1 MISITKYEKAR
12 ILGLRAQQLSGGA
25 QPMVST
31 EGLTSAMEIAEKEY
45 AECKIPLSVVRKMPD
60 GTQVVHRVRDM
71 VLE

>member
-25 QPMVST
+25 KPQVST
-31 EGLTSAMEIAEKEY
+31 EGLSSSMEIAEREY
-45 AECKIPLSVVRKMPD
+45 AEYKIPLSIVRRMPD